1 MRKEGM
7 NMNSARRL
15 EEIAQILAARGSVEV
30 QELAKRFSVTGK
42 TIRLDLDKLAKM
54 GMVERV
60 HGGAVLKQP
69 QTDLFQIRTRR
80 KTNLRE
86 KQAIAQRALEYIEEG
101 DIIIIDAGSTTLP
114 LSRLLGDKRIT
125 LLTNDLLIAGEVLE
139 KENVT
144 LYVTGGRLSDHR
156 REGVYTLLGRDAE
169 ALLRKYKVNKLFLAA
184 TAVNFKQGLMVYSE
198 DVAAAKKAMMQAAEQ
213 VICMADYSK
222 FHQQAFLTFARL
234 EEIDVLITDSRIPD
248 EDVRYLESRG
258 IKVDVARTS
267 GP

>member
-1 MRKEGM
+1 
-7 NMNSARRL
+7 MNSARRL

-30 QELAKRFSVTGK
+30 QELAKQFRVTGK
-42 TIRLDLDKLAKM
+42 TIRLDLDKLARM

-80 KTNLRE
+80 KTNIRE
-86 KQAIAQRALEYIEEG
+86 KQAIAQKALEHIKED
-101 DIIIIDAGSTTLP
+101 DIILIDGGSTTQP
-114 LSRLLGDKRIT
+114 LSRLLGEKRLT

-144 LYVTGGRLSDHR
+144 LYVTGGKLSDHR

-169 ALLRKYKVNKLFLAA
+169 ALLQKYKVNKLFLAA
-184 TAVNFKQGLMVYSE
+184 TALNFKQGLMVYSE
-198 DVAAAKKAMMQAAEQ
+198 DVAAAKKAMLQAAEE
-213 VICMADYSK
+213 VILLVDYTK

-234 EEIDVLITDSRIPD
+234 EEIDTIITDDRIPD
-248 EDVRYLESRG
+248 HDVKYLESRG
-258 IKVDVARTS
+258 IKVEVARLN

>member
-1 MRKEGM
+1 M
-7 NMNSARRL
+7 NMHSAKRL
-15 EEIAQILAARGSVEV
+15 EEIAQILAAQGSVEV
-30 QELAKRFSVTGK
+30 QELAKQFNVTGK

-69 QTDLFQIRTRR
+69 HTDLFQIRSRR
-80 KTNLRE
+80 QTNTRE
-86 KQAIAQRALEYIEEG
+86 KQAISQRALEYIEED
-101 DIIIIDAGSTTLP
+101 DIIIIDGGSTTQP

-169 ALLRKYKVNKLFLAA
+169 ALLQKYKVNKLFLAA
-184 TAVNFKQGLMVYSE
+184 TSLSFKQGLMVYSE
-198 DVAAAKKAMMQAAEQ
+198 DVAAAKKAMLQAAEK
-213 VICMADYSK
+213 VICLIDYSK

-234 EEIDVLITDSRIPD
+234 EEVDIIITDDRIPD
-248 EDVRYLESRG
+248 HDVKYLESRG
-258 IKVDVARTS
+258 IKVDVANVT